1 MSYGSQ
7 NIAVYSGSFNPLH
20 IGHLAIIR
28 HMIEVAGFDMVYLIV
43 SPKNPLKDGISSD
56 SGRERYKAAVEAVE
70 RRFLRSGQSA
80 SGRND
85 NRESHSA
92 FGRNDSKAVEAE
104 CVDDMPPPARGRERF
119 SKRSCGPL
127 QRAATEGKAGVIGAS
142 ASTAASEA
150 KVKVDDIELNMPEP
164 HYTIRTLDAL
174 KEREPDN
181 RFTLVMGADNL
192 ADIRRWRDYT
202 RILKEFGVA
211 VFPREGH
218 DLTEIKQDL
227 LKEDPA
233 YMIQILD
240 AEMVDISSTQIR
252 EAIARGEDI
261 SHCLM

>member
-1 MSYGSQ
+1 M

-20 IGHLAIIR
+20 IGHLTIIR

-56 SGRERYKAAVEAVE
+56 SGRKRYMAAMEAVE
-70 RRFLRSGQSA
+70 RRFLSSDP
-80 SGRND
+80 ND
-85 NRESHSA
+85 RKV
-92 FGRNDSKAVEAE
+92 R
-104 CVDDMPPPARGRERF
+104 
-119 SKRSCGPL
+119 
-127 QRAATEGKAGVIGAS
+127 
-142 ASTAASEA
+142 
-150 KVKVDDIELNMPEP
+150 VKVDDIELNMPEP

-174 KEREPDN
+174 KEREPEST
-181 RFTLVMGADNL
+181 FTLVMGADNL
-192 ADIRRWRDYT
+192 ADIRRWRDYA
-202 RILKEFGVA
+202 RILKEYGVA
-211 VFPREGH
+211 VFPRKGQ

-252 EAIARGEDI
+252 EALSRGEDI

>member
-56 SGRERYKAAVEAVE
+56 SGRERYMAAVEAVE
-70 RRFLRSGQSA
+70 RRFLRSGLSASGRNDSKESHSA

-85 NRESHSA
+85 NKESHSA
-92 FGRNDSKAVEAE
+92 SGRNDSKAV
-104 CVDDMPPPARGRERF
+104 
-119 SKRSCGPL
+119 
-127 QRAATEGKAGVIGAS
+127 
-142 ASTAASEA
+142 EA

>member
-1 MSYGSQ
+1 MSYESH

-56 SGRERYKAAVEAVE
+56 SGRERYMAAVEAVE
-70 RRFLRSGQSA
+70 RRFLRSGLSA

-85 NRESHSA
+85 RNELLSA
-92 FGRNDSKAVEAE
+92 SGRNDSKAAEA
-104 CVDDMPPPARGRERF
+104 R
-119 SKRSCGPL
+119 
-127 QRAATEGKAGVIGAS
+127 
-142 ASTAASEA
+142 
-150 KVKVDDIELNMPEP
+150 VKVDDIELNMPEP

-174 KEREPDN
+174 KEREPGN
-181 RFTLVMGADNL
+181 TFTLVMGADNL
-192 ADIRRWRDYT
+192 ADIRRWRDYA
-202 RILKEFGVA
+202 RILREYGVA

-233 YMIQILD
+233 YKIQILD

-252 EAIARGEDI
+252 EALSRGEDI
-261 SHCLM
+261 SRCLM